1 MIRIA
6 GLDPALRNWG
16 WSTGLYDPR
25 DQTLF
30 IDTVGVIQP
39 VIPEGKQVR
48 VNSNDLLSAE
58 QLMANCWEV
67 VKDAQAVFVEV
78 PVGSQSARS
87 MASYGI
93 CVGVLGSL
101 RARGIPFIE
110 LNPTEVKLV
119 TGKKTATKQEMIDW
133 ATKRFPSANWPTQ
146 TKKGITTFVASSAE
160 HMADACAA
168 AQAGI
173 DNQQFKQFMRYAQGT
188 S

>member
-1 MIRIA
+1 MIKVV
-6 GLDPALRNWG
+6 GLDPSLRNWG
-16 WSTGLYDPR
+16 WSSGSYDPR
-25 DQTLF
+25 DQSLF

-58 QLMANCWEV
+58 QLMVGVWEV
-67 VKDAQAVFVEV
+67 VTGAAAVFVEV
-78 PVGSQSARS
+78 PVGSQSSRA

-101 RARGIPFIE
+101 RAHGIPFIE
-110 LNPTEVKLV
+110 LTPTEVKLV
-119 TGKKTATKQEMIDW
+119 TGKKTASKQEMIEW
-133 ATKRFPSANWPTQ
+133 ATKRFPHANWPTQ
-146 TKKGITTFVASSAE
+146 TKKGITSFVESKAE

-168 AQAGI
+168 AVAGI
-173 DNQQFKQFMRYAQGT
+173 NNQQFKQFMRYAQGT